1 MPKPLDRSATS
12 QVAPDLLPSLVS
24 VSGTTARGSVVGQ
37 YDQKAF
43 WKSRKRL
50 VS

>member
-1 MPKPLDRSATS
+1 MNFWKRPACQTMPKPLDRSATS

-37 YDQKAF
+37 
-43 WKSRKRL
+43 
-50 VS
+50 